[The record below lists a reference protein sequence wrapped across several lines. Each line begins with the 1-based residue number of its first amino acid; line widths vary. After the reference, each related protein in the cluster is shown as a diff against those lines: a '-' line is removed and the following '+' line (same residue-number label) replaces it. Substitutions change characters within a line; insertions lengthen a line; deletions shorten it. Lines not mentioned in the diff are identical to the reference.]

1 MMCAPPAIS
10 QRRTRSP
17 APPWRL
23 SHGASKSAQPS
34 PRPHSQLEDYFERLE
49 SARDR
54 DASPPSVDRFTDA
67 QLDSLQQI
75 CFGGPGEFDNTD
87 YTECAICTDEFDS
100 GESLYVLPCAAKH
113 AFHQSCVRAWL
124 TREHHTPTHA

>member
-1 MMCAPPAIS
+1 MDALTCPALAPL
-10 QRRTRSP
+10 
-17 APPWRL
+17 PWRVI
-23 SHGASKSAQPS
+23 SAKQP
-34 PRPHSQLEDYFERLE
+34 PRLHSQLEDYFERLE

-54 DASPPSVDRFTDA
+54 DASPPSVDRFTAA

-87 YTECAICTDEFDS
+87 YTECAICTEEFNS
-100 GESLYVLPCAAKH
+100 GESLCVLPCAAKH